1 MIADGLKY
9 ITEGSG
15 LITKIPKVRYRN
27 NEGEEIINQIT
38 DADILAVKKI

>member
-9 ITEGSG
+9 VTEGTG
-15 LITKIPKVRYRN
+15 LITKIPKVEYRN

-38 DADILAVKKI
+38 ETDILAVKI